1 MSPDALPLKLEFEVT
16 AVTSIH
22 FFEYKSDFIF
32 KSEYHDYWKL
42 FYVEEGACEITSSK
56 NSNRPFLVKK
66 GQLFI
71 QAPNEYYSFKGT
83 ENTVPLLFSS
93 GFYCD
98 SPHMNLLCNR
108 VLQCGDQELQLLS
121 RLAEEGKNNFFT
133 RIDDASV
140 YTLDRKFNQPFGGE
154 QLVRIYLEM
163 LLISLMRQYS
173 SPATEKEPARS
184 SLSKTDSILLNRIT
198 DYYAKHITEH
208 LTIEQI
214 CQEFSIGR
222 SHLQRIFREQT
233 GLGAIEYFCQ
243 MRISVAKKMIREN
256 KMNLTDTALALGY
269 TSIHYFSKQF
279 KKITGMPPSQYQN
292 TIRSASSDPVY
303 QHIDLD
309 QHPELI
315 SRDEPDKDLSPS

>member
-1 MSPDALPLKLEFEVT
+1 MSPEALHLKQEFKVT

-32 KSEYHDYWKL
+32 KSEYHDYWKVL
-42 FYVEEGACEITSSK
+42 YVEEGSCEIISSK
-56 NSNRPFLVKK
+56 TNHTPFLLKE

-83 ENTVPLLFSS
+83 ENTTPVLFSC

-98 SPHMNLLCNR
+98 SPHLNLLSNR
-108 VLQCGDQELQLLS
+108 VLSCKETEQQLLS
-121 RLAEEGKNNFFT
+121 LLAGEGKNNFFA
-133 RIDDASV
+133 RIDDSGV
-140 YTLDRKFNQPFGGE
+140 YTLERKYNQPFGGE
-154 QLVRIYLEM
+154 QLIRSYLEM
-163 LLISLMRQYS
+163 LLIALMRQS
-173 SPATEKEPARS
+173 ASTPSEKEPALS
-184 SLSKTDSILLNRIT
+184 PLSKADSILLNRIT

-208 LTIEQI
+208 LSIEQI

-222 SHLQRIFREQT
+222 AHLQRIFREQT

-243 MRISVAKKMIREN
+243 MRISVAKKMIRDD
-256 KMNLTDTALALGY
+256 KMNLTDTARALGY

-279 KKITGMPPSQYQN
+279 KKITGMPPSHYQN

-309 QHPELI
+309 QKLNSDTSE
-315 SRDEPDKDLSPS
+315 